1 MRFTTIFLTVLADSI
16 VSKKTVLFL
25 KVMPDYYKSARHLI
39 AVDCI
44 IFGYDIIEKE
54 IKLLLFKRMFEP
66 AKGKWSLAGGFV
78 EKDESLDEAA
88 IRILRKL
95 TGLDSVYMKQSYA
108 YGETGRDPGDRVV
121 SVAYFALITLR
132 DINKELAEQNGV
144 SWCSLTKLPELI
156 FDHSLMIRKAL
167 NDLQNQIKIKPVG
180 FELLPEKFTLV
191 QLQDLY
197 EAIYQ
202 RIIDKRNFRKKIL
215 SMGILEKLDEKERE
229 TSKKGA
235 YYFKFNEDTYKRL
248 KQNGFYFSLDV
259 N

>member
-1 MRFTTIFLTVLADSI
+1 MKMNIYPDSH
-16 VSKKTVLFL
+16 K
-25 KVMPDYYKSARHLI
+25 HLL

-44 IFGYDIIEKE
+44 IFGYDIMEKE
-54 IKLLLFKRMFEP
+54 IKLLLSKRIFEP

-78 EKDESLDEAA
+78 DSDESLDEAA
-88 IRILRKL
+88 SRILRKL

-108 YGETGRDPGDRVV
+108 YGEKNRDPGDRVV
-121 SVAYFALITLR
+121 SVAYFALIPIR

-144 SWCSLTKLPELI
+144 SWCSLSNLPDLI
-156 FDHSLMIRKAL
+156 FDHPSMVGRAL
-167 NDLQNQIKIKPVG
+167 TDLQNQIKIRPVG

-191 QLQDLY
+191 QLQHLY

-202 RIIDKRNFRKKIL
+202 RKVDKRNFRKKIL
-215 SMGILEKLDEKERE
+215 SMEILEKLDEKEKE

-235 YYFKFNEDTYKRL
+235 YYYKFNLDSYERL
-248 KQNGFYFSLDV
+248 KQNGFYFNLEV

>member
-1 MRFTTIFLTVLADSI
+1 MI
-16 VSKKTVLFL
+16 VYPEST
-25 KVMPDYYKSARHLI
+25 RHLI

-44 IFGYDIIEKE
+44 IFGYDLLEKE
-54 IKLLLFKRMFEP
+54 LKLLLSKRLFEP
-66 AKGKWSLAGGFV
+66 AKGRWSLAGGFV
-78 EKDESLDEAA
+78 NSNESLDEAA
-88 IRILRKL
+88 SRILRKL

-108 YGETGRDPGDRVV
+108 FGETERDPGDRVI
-121 SVAYFALITLR
+121 SVTYYALITIR
-132 DINKELAEQNGV
+132 DINKDLATQNSV
-144 SWCSLTKLPELI
+144 SWCPLSRLPDLI
-156 FDHSLMIRKAL
+156 FDHPLMVKRAL
-167 NDLQNQIKIKPVG
+167 QDLQSLIKIKPVG

-202 RIIDKRNFRKKIL
+202 KKVDKRNFRKKIL

-235 YYFKFNEDTYKRL
+235 YYYKFNEETYRRL
-248 KQNGFYFSLDV
+248 KQNGFYFNLDV